1 MSENVKNGI
10 LIAVAALTIINTG
23 IILTEDDG
31 VSYEKTAIDQSST
44 SPNANAVNNQTPDQ
58 QLAAQQQN
66 NQQANVVKPP
76 AGPKTKIKFTET
88 EYDFG
93 EVKQNT
99 RNPKVFTFKNTGDEP
114 LIISNAKGSCGCTV
128 PRYPR
133 EPIPPGE
140 TGEIEVVYSP
150 GSQKN
155 RQTKTVTITANTEPA
170 TSVLKITAN
179 VVPDENATGGN
190 NQPDQTIQVGS

>member
-1 MSENVKNGI
+1 MSENVKTGI
-10 LIAVAALTIINTG
+10 LIAVAVLTLINTG

-31 VSYEKTAIDQSST
+31 GVAYEKTALDQGSN
-44 SPNANAVNNQTPDQ
+44 NAATTNNIAANDAVNQ
-58 QLAAQQQN
+58 AQN
-66 NQQANVVKPP
+66 NQEANVVTPP
-76 AGPKTKIKFTET
+76 SGPKTKVEFSET

-93 EVKQNT
+93 EIEQNT
-99 RNPKVFTFKNTGDEP
+99 RNPKVFTFKNVGDQP

-133 EPIPPGE
+133 EPIAPGE

-150 GSQKN
+150 GNQKN

-170 TSVLKITAN
+170 TSVLKISAN
-179 VVPDENATGGN
+179 VKAGETNEQN
-190 NQPDQTIQVGS
+190 NQNSGAVQIGS

>member
-31 VSYEKTAIDQSST
+31 VSYEKTAIDQSSN